1 MILVSPKTG
10 QVKKNG
16 SASLTV
22 SFDSLVARTKHSTIV
37 PKHNTIIQKIVRM
50 VLQILIKIIKQQ
62 NTKYMK
68 VKTKI
73 NESQRRKEN
82 PNAPFKDQ
90 WRTPKTGNCH

>member
-16 SASLTV
+16 NASLTV
-22 SFDSLVARTKHSTIV
+22 SFEIMAARCFADSLVARTKHNTIV
-37 PKHNTIIQKIVRM
+37 PKHNTIIQKIVRV

-68 VKTKI
+68 VP
-73 NESQRRKEN
+73 Q
-82 PNAPFKDQ
+82 D
-90 WRTPKTGNCH
+90 